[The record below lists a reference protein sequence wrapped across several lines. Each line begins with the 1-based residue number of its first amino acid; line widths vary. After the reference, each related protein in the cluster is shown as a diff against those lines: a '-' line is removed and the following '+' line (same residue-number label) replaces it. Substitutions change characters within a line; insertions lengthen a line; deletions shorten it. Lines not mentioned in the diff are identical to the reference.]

1 MIFTLDLIII
11 FLIVI
16 FYIISLIDF
25 YFSISSLIILF
36 FFFFFLK
43 NILMSVLPW
52 KERMSSWRPIEKFAI
67 ELTTPA
73 LPTRTPPD
81 HCQSTPPITHPH
93 FDQIFIPRKEHLST
107 LHHPWLCIK
116 SIIKSLIL
124 HMYLLF
130 LFGFFII
137 NDVLF
142 GNKVSFNV
150 SIDFWSKFGALI
162 WTKICF
168 NLQLNF
174 SSILCFEFRR

>member
-1 MIFTLDLIII
+1 MKREKEQLATYREVCYQINH
-11 FLIVI
+11 
-16 FYIISLIDF
+16 
-25 YFSISSLIILF
+25 SSTAHQ
-36 FFFFFLK
+36 
-43 NILMSVLPW
+43 NPSWPLP
-52 KERMSSWRPIEKFAI
+52 KY
-67 ELTTPA
+67 
-73 LPTRTPPD
+73 
-81 HCQSTPPITHPH
+81 PPITHPH

-174 SSILCFEFRR
+174 SSILYSEFQR